1 MALGKVDASFKRN
14 LYLYSKTNAYSA
26 PLYVLIG
33 FSGCKCLK
41 IRDYI
46 FMLCLSILCIATVWL
61 NSPLWVSCFIS
72 VLQGNN
78 CFHQIVI
85 NSGYFAVVDKLI
97 VTFLGVYLMQSIGDE
112 LMKAELN
119 QYIEKML
126 NKQLRA
132 RPARQPKTE
141 RIAVSKKTGLKFTKK
156 H

>member
-1 MALGKVDASFKRN
+1 
-14 LYLYSKTNAYSA
+14 
-26 PLYVLIG
+26 
-33 FSGCKCLK
+33 
-41 IRDYI
+41 
-46 FMLCLSILCIATVWL
+46 
-61 NSPLWVSCFIS
+61 
-72 VLQGNN
+72 
-78 CFHQIVI
+78 
-85 NSGYFAVVDKLI
+85 
-97 VTFLGVYLMQSIGDE
+97 MQSIGEE